1 MNTKT
6 LLAAFA
12 TTLICAAAAHAQN
25 YSQNY
30 NSSYT
35 GPNGRTVSYNQSYSQ
50 GAGGFFG
57 TGCPNGVGW
66 AIFAINA
73 VRGSAAGQPIPT
85 PTAMGAGQGGY
96 GGGGGYYGGG
106 GCYGAGM
113 YGQAYSVPT
122 YRAGYGVAPY

>member
-1 MNTKT
+1 MKKT
-6 LLAAFA
+6 LLLIAII
-12 TTLICAAAAHAQN
+12 TTVASVRAQSWGGS
-25 YSQNY
+25 YS
-30 NSSYT
+30 SSYT
-35 GPNGRTVSYNQSYSQ
+35 GPNGQTASYNQSYTQ
-50 GAGGFFG
+50 GPGGFMN
-57 TGCPNGVGW
+57 TGCPQGLGW
-66 AIFAINA
+66 VIFAINA